1 MHTFFGFLSVAGL
14 LALTVAQPSHAASFD
29 CNKAV
34 TADEKSI
41 CADRSLNDKD
51 VRMELLYSID
61 RRFMGMGAR
70 GALIDEQA
78 DWLRRRHTCGAETDC
93 LNTLHDQRINA
104 LRKFIDER
112 VVIHGPF

>member
-1 MHTFFGFLSVAGL
+1 MHTSFGLLSVVGL
-14 LALTVAQPSHAASFD
+14 LALTATESSHAASFD
-29 CNKAV
+29 CSRAV

-41 CADRSLNDKD
+41 CADRTLNDKD
-51 VRMELLYSID
+51 VRMELLYIID

-70 GALIDEQA
+70 GALEDEQA
-78 DWLRRRHTCGAETDC
+78 DWLKRRQTCGAETDC
-93 LNTLHDQRINA
+93 LHTLYDQRIKA